1 MDWAEGQKV
10 GLKELEQLTSEL
22 GELAVLLRA
31 ENRPLARRVIMERV
45 QEIMRAI
52 ALRN

>member
-1 MDWAEGQKV
+1 MA
-10 GLKELEQLTSEL
+10 LKELERLTGEL

-31 ENRPLARRVIMERV
+31 ETRPQARRVIMERV

-52 ALRN
+52 ALKN